1 MPKARVPKDRKM
13 VSMITVSII
22 DAFGRQNLSAD
33 EILFLDD
40 VLADLWSSDDLYDRA
55 MNKLRLTPKFVHKR

>member
-55 MNKLRLTPKFVHKR
+55 MDKLRLTPKFVHKR